1 MRAGFISWTTD
12 GLTISFYFILM
23 GTLIVISTRFLKFF
37 KYVRIKLLI
46 ESSTD
51 TVKFK
56 NRKSPTYEATEKF
69 YLIFQ
74 NQLFKPAVD
83 EFLIRRTK
91 KN

>member
-37 KYVRIKLLI
+37 SMYVSSFKLRDLPI
-46 ESSTD
+46 PCNLKIISHLRSY
-51 TVKFK
+51 
-56 NRKSPTYEATEKF
+56 RKV
-69 YLIFQ
+69 LLDFQ

-83 EFLIRRTK
+83 ELLIRRTK